1 MTQPGTKEEDMRTQR
16 NIGILVVTLLL
27 LLLPLQA
34 QYGGRLK
41 INNATYGRNGQGANV
56 TSQVRHMMRNNA
68 LDFKV
73 NNNNLGGDPNK
84 GADKILRISYT
95 YQGATRVAQFKEG
108 ERCRLP

>member
-1 MTQPGTKEEDMRTQR
+1 MRKQR
-16 NIGILVVTLLL
+16 NIAILVATLL

-34 QYGGRLK
+34 QNGRLK

-95 YQGATRVAQFKEG
+95 YQGATRAAQFKEG
-108 ERCRLP
+108 DRCRLP

>member
-1 MTQPGTKEEDMRTQR
+1 MRNQR
-16 NIGILVVTLLL
+16 NIGILVATLLL
-27 LLLPLQA
+27 LLLPVQA

-41 INNATYGRNGQGANV
+41 INNATYGKNGQGANV
-56 TSQVRHMMRNNA
+56 TNNVRSMIRNNS

-73 NNNNLGGDPNK
+73 SNSNLGGDPNK

-95 YQGATRVAQFKEG
+95 FHGQTRAAQFKEG